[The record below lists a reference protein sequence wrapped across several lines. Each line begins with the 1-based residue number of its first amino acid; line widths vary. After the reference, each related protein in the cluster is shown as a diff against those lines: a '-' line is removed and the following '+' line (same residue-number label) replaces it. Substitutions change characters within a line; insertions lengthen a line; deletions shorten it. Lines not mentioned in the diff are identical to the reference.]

1 MAKTLQLWPAVFI
14 YSPGALQPS
23 FLSLNKT
30 AEGKAAEKREERE
43 RKKRARKNDREKEQ
57 KKQVNLVKWLS
68 VGALSVIVC

>member
-30 AEGKAAEKREERE
+30 AEGKAAEKERMREKENERE
-43 RKKRARKNDREKEQ
+43 RMRERKSKRNR
-57 KKQVNLVKWLS
+57 LIW
-68 VGALSVIVC
+68 

>member
-30 AEGKAAEKREERE
+30 AEGKAAEKIEERDSAFAILFFLYE
-43 RKKRARKNDREKEQ
+43 KINKNKNESIKYKAFAQQD
-57 KKQVNLVKWLS
+57 
-68 VGALSVIVC
+68 